1 MINRCI
7 DVLVTD
13 RLHDE
18 RDMRSSFCAPI
29 ILVKIPLIGKSA
41 GAHAQEH
48 ARFRALLSISV
59 YFV

>member
-13 RLHDE
+13 RLHE
-18 RDMRSSFCAPI
+18 RDMRSSFCASI